1 MNTEGRIH
9 ELSITEE
16 ILSVSLEN
24 AHSENARRIV
34 AIHIKIGEIT
44 GFNPESI
51 QFYFSIISK
60 GTIAENAELKM
71 EIVPSSAKCITCG
84 KVYSIEERVLIC
96 PYCGDVNSKILTGK
110 DVIIE
115 TLEVE

>member
-1 MNTEGRIH
+1 M
-9 ELSITEE
+9 
-16 ILSVSLEN
+16 
-24 AHSENARRIV
+24 

-60 GTIAENAELKM
+60 GTIAENAKLIM
-71 EIVPSSAKCITCG
+71 EIVPSSAKCLNCG
-84 KVYSIEERVLIC
+84 KVYSIQEKVLIC
-96 PYCGDVNSKILTGK
+96 PYCGDINSEILTGK

>member
-1 MNTEGRIH
+1 MKEDKIH

-16 ILSVSLEN
+16 ILRVSLEN
-24 AHSENARRIV
+24 AYFERAKRIL

-71 EIVPSSAKCITCG
+71 EVVPSSAKCLKCG
-84 KVYSIEERVLIC
+84 KVYSIQERVLIC
-96 PYCGDVNSKILTGK
+96 PYCGDINSEILTGK

>member
-1 MNTEGRIH
+1 
-9 ELSITEE
+9 L
-16 ILSVSLEN
+16 
-24 AHSENARRIV
+24 

-60 GTIAENAELKM
+60 GTIAENAKLIM
-71 EIVPSSAKCITCG
+71 EIVPSSAKCLNCG
-84 KVYSIEERVLIC
+84 KVYSIQEKVLIC
-96 PYCGDVNSKILTGK
+96 PYCGDINSEILTGK

>member
-1 MNTEGRIH
+1 MKKEVRIH

-16 ILSVSLEN
+16 ILRISIEN
-24 AHSENARRIV
+24 ARYENARRILS
-34 AIHIKIGEIT
+34 IHIKIGEIT

-51 QFYFSIISK
+51 QFYFSIISR

-71 EIVPSSAKCITCG
+71 EIVPSSAKCINCG
-84 KVYSIEERVLIC
+84 KVYSIQERVLIC
-96 PYCGDVNSKILTGK
+96 PYCGDINSEILTGK